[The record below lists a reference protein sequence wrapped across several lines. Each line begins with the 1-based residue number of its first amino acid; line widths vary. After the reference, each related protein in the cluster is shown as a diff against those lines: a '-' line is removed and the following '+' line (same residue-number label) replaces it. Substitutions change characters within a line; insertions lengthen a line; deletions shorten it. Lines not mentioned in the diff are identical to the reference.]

1 MGFSD
6 LRLVDPVPF
15 RTRSGFDMAV
25 HARDVLDRART
36 YPDLASALEG
46 CSLSVGTT
54 CRSGPYRSR
63 ADSLREA
70 AAKIMAESASNRIAV
85 VFGPEDFGLTNED
98 LKLCQLLITIATG
111 SEYPSLNVAQAMIVV
126 AYELLCASQ
135 APASRT
141 AHQSPARAP
150 VAEIDS
156 ALERLKEALIAI
168 GFLPGENP
176 DHIMFALREIVGRAG
191 TNPRELDILNGI
203 ASQISWFAGGGFAT
217 VERKLKA
224 GKKIR

>member
-15 RTRSGFDMAV
+15 RSRSGFDMAV

-46 CSLSVGTT
+46 CALSVGTT
-54 CRSGPYRSR
+54 CRTGPYRSR
-63 ADSLREA
+63 AESLRETA
-70 AAKIMAESASNRIAV
+70 PKLIAESAQNQIAV
-85 VFGPEDFGLTNED
+85 VFGTEDFGLTNDD
-98 LKLCQLLITIATG
+98 LKLCQLLITIPTA

-135 APASRT
+135 PAASQAGPQR
-141 AHQSPARAP
+141 SARAP
-150 VAEIDS
+150 VSEVDG
-156 ALERLKEALIAI
+156 ALERLKDALISI
-168 GFLPGENP
+168 GFLPAENP
-176 DHIMFALREIVGRAG
+176 DHIMFAIREIIGRAG
-191 TNPRELDILNGI
+191 LDPRELDIIKGI
-203 ASQISWFAGGGFAT
+203 AGQISWFADGGFAT